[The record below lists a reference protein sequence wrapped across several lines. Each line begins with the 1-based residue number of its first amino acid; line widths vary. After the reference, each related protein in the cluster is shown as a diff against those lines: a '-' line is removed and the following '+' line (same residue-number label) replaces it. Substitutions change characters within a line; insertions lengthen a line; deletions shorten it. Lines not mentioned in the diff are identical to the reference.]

1 MTKIQI
7 WIFLRILIG
16 FQKFFRPKESICLR
30 CWKKIVFFLDSPTH
44 FWAGAPSAFRNF
56 CLKNAKNEQKFFYV
70 NFFKKK
76 EKNFFLSPIGRGHI
90 IVEKLLTL
98 FFFHF
103 FFVLNLPSKFSH
115 VRNFYQKKSNF
126 AFTFS
131 REFQSNKFKLY
142 FLNVSAT

>member
-30 CWKKIVFFLDSPTH
+30 CWKKFFFLLDSPTH

-76 EKNFFLSPIGRGHI
+76 EKNFFLSPIVRGHI
-90 IVEKLLTL
+90 VVEKLLTL
-98 FFFHF
+98 FYFSF
-103 FFVLNLPSKFSH
+103 FFCLK
-115 VRNFYQKKSNF
+115 F
-126 AFTFS
+126 AFKV
-131 REFQSNKFKLY
+131 QSCQKFLPKKPKLCLY
-142 FLNVSAT
+142 FFKRIPK